1 MTDAV
6 LIDAWLDALW
16 LERNLSANTLAAYRQ
31 DLQALRVF
39 LQPSQRT
46 LLEVDG
52 AVLLLFLAE
61 ALQHGAAA
69 RSVARRLSSLRR
81 FYRYVLREGLL
92 LSDPTLLLDAPKTGS
107 TLPKSLGEAE
117 VERLLAAP
125 DASTV
130 LGLRDRAMFELLYA
144 TGLRVSELVAMRLD
158 QIALD
163 SGVLRTLGKGRKE
176 RLVPLGELAVDAVQ
190 CYLTEAR
197 PILLKGRMSE
207 FLFLTRSALPMT
219 RQRFWQQV
227 QRYAGQVEIAMR
239 ISPHTLRH
247 AFATHLINHGA
258 DLRTVQLLLG
268 HESLNTTQIY
278 THVARARLKSLHA
291 QHHPRG

>member
-1 MTDAV
+1 MLDGA

-16 LERNLSANTLAAYRQ
+16 LEHNLSANTLAAYRQ
-31 DLQALRVF
+31 DVQALCVF
-39 LQPSQRT
+39 LRERSLVEADR
-46 LLEVDG
+46 
-52 AVLLLFLAE
+52 AILLLFLAE
-61 ALQHGAAA
+61 AMQQGAAS

-81 FYRYVLREGLL
+81 FYRYLLREGLIAA
-92 LSDPTLLLDAPKTGS
+92 DPTLLLDAPKIGRA
-107 TLPKSLGEAE
+107 LPKSLGEAE

-125 DASTV
+125 DPTTA
-130 LGLRDRAMFELLYA
+130 LGLRDQAMFELLYA

-176 RLVPLGELAVDAVQ
+176 RLVPLGELAAESVQ
-190 CYLTEAR
+190 RYLMEAR
-197 PILLKGRMSE
+197 PLLLKGRMSE
-207 FLFLTRSALPMT
+207 FLFLTRSAVPMT

-227 QRYAGQVEIAMR
+227 QRYAAQVGIVAQ